1 MRISFIEPGPP
12 GFHIYS
18 FVKQVRL
25 GLPLLATML
34 REHGH
39 DVSVHV
45 ETLGEVDWDRV
56 LSSDLVGV
64 STITSTAMKAYSYAE
79 RARQAGIPVV
89 MGGPHVSFEADEALE
104 FADYVVRGEGEEAIF
119 ELIEVVRGDRD
130 PSAVA
135 GLSWTDSSGTHRHN
149 PARPLLA
156 SLAGLPM
163 PDLSLVEH
171 HQKIFPTPYLT
182 SRGCPHDCEF
192 CSVIMM
198 FGRRVRTESHDALLA
213 AIRETRPERIFFY
226 DDNFILSKRRT
237 KALLA
242 RMIREGSSP
251 PFSAQIRV
259 DSVFKG
265 GKTDHELLHLL
276 AEAGCDLVYLGLESA
291 NPETL
296 AAFNKRQSVD
306 DIAGGLT
313 ALHSYGIKTHGMFV
327 IGSDADTVESIRET
341 VDFAVAHDI
350 SSAQFLVLT
359 PLPGTRQT
367 ARLRA
372 EGRIFT
378 NNWSLFDGHHV
389 VFWPKNM
396 SPWELQHETLAAH
409 HRFYGLRRMPGN
421 PGHRLQG
428 FLISHGWE
436 RVPDNMAYMR
446 ELKLFCQTNEPPPPV
461 VVDEA
466 AVRVGPAFAGAP
478 ATADAP
484 EPAAAPS
491 PAPTPVGDR
500 E

>member
-1 MRISFIEPGPP
+1 MRISLIEPAPP

-18 FVKQVRL
+18 FVKQARL
-25 GLPLLATML
+25 GLPLMATML
-34 REHGH
+34 REAGH

-45 ETLGEVDWDRV
+45 ETLGELDWDRI

-64 STITSTAMKAYSYAE
+64 STVTSTAMKAYRYTE

-119 ELIEVVRGDRD
+119 ELIEVVQGGRE
-130 PSAVA
+130 AATVA
-135 GLSWTDSSGTHRHN
+135 GLSWVDPSGTHRHN
-149 PARPLLA
+149 PPRPLLK
-156 SLAGLPM
+156 SLADLPM
-163 PDLSLVEH
+163 PDLTLVEYH
-171 HQKIFPTPYLT
+171 EKISPTPFLT

-198 FGRRVRTESHDALLA
+198 FGRRVRTESQDAVLA
-213 AIRETRPERIFFY
+213 AIRDAAPERIFFY

-237 KALLA
+237 KAFLA
-242 RMIREGSSP
+242 RMIRGGLRV

-259 DSVFKG
+259 DSVFKA

-276 AEAGCDLVYLGLESA
+276 VEAGCFLVYLGLESA
-291 NPETL
+291 NAETL

-306 DIAGGLT
+306 DMAGGLA

-327 IGSDADTVESIRET
+327 MGSDSDTVESIRET
-341 VDFAVAHDI
+341 VDFAVANDI
-350 SSAQFLVLT
+350 SSAQFLALT

-396 SPWELQHETLAAH
+396 SPWELQRETLTAH
-409 HRFYGLRRMPGN
+409 QRFYRLRRLPANPGN
-421 PGHRLQG
+421 RLQG

-446 ELKLFCQTNEPPPPV
+446 ELKLFSQTHEPPPPV
-461 VVDEA
+461 TLGEEEA
-466 AVRVGPAFAGAP
+466 LVSPAFA
-478 ATADAP
+478 D
-484 EPAAAPS
+484 AAATS
-491 PAPTPVGDR
+491 GPVAARIPGVWP
-500 E
+500 ENLENV

>member
-1 MRISFIEPGPP
+1 VRISFIEPAPP

-34 REHGH
+34 RERGH

-45 ETLGEVDWDRV
+45 ETLGELDWDRI
-56 LSSDLVGV
+56 LSSELVGV
-64 STITSTAMKAYSYAE
+64 STVTSTAMKAYSYAE
-79 RARQAGIPVV
+79 RAREAGIPVV

-104 FADYVVRGEGEEAIF
+104 FADYVVRGEGERAIF
-119 ELIEVVRGDRD
+119 EVVEVVRGERE
-130 PSAVA
+130 PENVL
-135 GLSWTDSSGTHRHN
+135 GLSWVDASGTHRHN
-149 PARPLLA
+149 PARPLLP
-156 SLAGLPM
+156 SLADLPM
-163 PDLSLVEH
+163 PDLTVVEYH
-171 HQKIFPTPYLT
+171 EKISPTPFLT

-198 FGRRVRTESHDALLA
+198 FGRRVRTESQEAVLA
-213 AIRETRPERIFFY
+213 SIREVEPASIFFY

-237 KALLA
+237 KAFLA
-242 RMIREGSSP
+242 RMIREGLSL

-259 DSVFKG
+259 DSVFKA

-276 AEAGCDLVYLGLESA
+276 AEAGCYLVYLGLESA

-306 DIAGGLT
+306 DIAGGLA

-327 IGSDADTVESIRET
+327 LGSDVDTIESIRET
-341 VDFAVAHDI
+341 VDFAVANAI
-350 SSAQFLVLT
+350 SSAQFLSLT

-389 VFWPKNM
+389 VYWPKNM
-396 SPWELQHETLAAH
+396 SPWELQRETLAAH
-409 HRFYGLRRMPGN
+409 QRFYRLRRLPGN
-421 PGHRLQG
+421 PRHRLQG

-446 ELKLFCQTNEPPPPV
+446 ELKLYCQTHEPPATV
-461 VVDEA
+461 NSDEDAA
-466 AVRVGPAFAGAP
+466 AVRPAFSESSTKRAGAV
-478 ATADAP
+478 AADA
-484 EPAAAPS
+484 EQRVALGAR
-491 PAPTPVGDR
+491 D
-500 E
+500 